1 MRSTAEGGTG
11 SKCSHFVTQVP
22 DVEAEYPIEKKV
34 TKKKRKNKHFSR
46 GSKSKDTD
54 SLNVL

>member
-34 TKKKRKNKHFSR
+34 TKKKGKINIFQEVVNLKI
-46 GSKSKDTD
+46 
-54 SLNVL
+54 LIL